1 VFNHLRPL
9 VAAVS
14 GSQLVKCGLS
24 LVALAVLEGNLE
36 AFPLSSPQPQ
46 AVHKPSSAG
55 HSLTE
60 LSEDELL
67 LQSSVRRFAAEVIA
81 PQVRAMDEAQQ
92 FAPGLIA
99 QLAELG
105 LMGIEVPEELG
116 GAGGSFFEAILAV
129 EALSAVDAS
138 VGLVVDIQNTLC
150 VNSFMRWGSE
160 AQRRQWLPKLAGGMV
175 CSYALSEA
183 GSGSDAFAMET
194 RAAKTDGGY
203 RLTGRKLW
211 ISNAR
216 EAGVFLAFANLN
228 PEAGYRGITA
238 FLVETGTPGL
248 TVGRKEDKL
257 GIRASSTCEVILEEC
272 EIPAANLFGEEGKG
286 YKIAI
291 EVLNEGRIGIGAQM
305 LGLAQGAWNHAARY
319 AQQRKQFGK
328 AIAEFQA
335 VQFTLA
341 EMATEIE
348 AARLMVYNAARR
360 KDAGLPFVTEA
371 AMTKYFVSQV
381 AERVASQC
389 VEIFGG
395 NGYVR
400 DYPAEK
406 YFRDAKIGKIYEG
419 TSNMQLMT
427 IAKQLLAHPVS
438 LQER

>member
-1 VFNHLRPL
+1 M
-9 VAAVS
+9 
-14 GSQLVKCGLS
+14 
-24 LVALAVLEGNLE
+24 
-36 AFPLSSPQPQ
+36 SSPQTE
-46 AVHKPSSAG
+46 AVSKSSSAG
-55 HSLTE
+55 RSLTE

-67 LQSSVRRFAAEVIA
+67 LQSSVRRFAAEVLA

-150 VNSFMRWGSE
+150 VNSFVRWGTE
-160 AQRRQWLPKLAGGMV
+160 AQRREWLPKLAGGMI

-194 RAAKTDGGY
+194 RAVKTDGGY

-216 EAGVFLAFANLN
+216 EAGIFLVFANLN
-228 PEAGYRGITA
+228 PEAGYKGITA
-238 FLVETGTPGL
+238 FLVEAGTVGL

-257 GIRASSTCEVILEEC
+257 GIRASSTCEVILEDC
-272 EIPAANLFGEEGKG
+272 EIPAENLFGEEGKG

>member
-1 VFNHLRPL
+1 
-9 VAAVS
+9 
-14 GSQLVKCGLS
+14 VKYGLS

-36 AFPLSSPQPQ
+36 VFLLSSPQTE
-46 AVHKPSSAG
+46 AVSKSSSAG
-55 HSLTE
+55 RSLTE

-67 LQSSVRRFAAEVIA
+67 LQSSVRRFAAEVLA

-150 VNSFMRWGSE
+150 VNSFVRWGTE
-160 AQRRQWLPKLAGGMV
+160 AQRREWLPKLAGGMI

-194 RAAKTDGGY
+194 RAVKTDGGY

-216 EAGVFLAFANLN
+216 EAGIFLVFANLN
-228 PEAGYRGITA
+228 PEAGYKGITA
-238 FLVETGTPGL
+238 FLVEAGTVGL

-257 GIRASSTCEVILEEC
+257 GIRASSTCEVILEDC
-272 EIPAANLFGEEGKG
+272 EIPAENLFGEEGKG

>member
-1 VFNHLRPL
+1 MPLGLEVVEFGRP
-9 VAAVS
+9 
-14 GSQLVKCGLS
+14 
-24 LVALAVLEGNLE
+24 LVALAVLEVSVE
-36 AFPLSSPQPQ
+36 VFCLSSSQTEIQ
-46 AVHKPSSAG
+46 SRSASR
-55 HSLTE
+55 SLTE

-92 FAPGLIA
+92 FAPGLIV

-150 VNSFMRWGSE
+150 VNSFVRWGTE

-194 RAAKTDGGY
+194 RAIKTETGY
-203 RLTGRKLW
+203 RLNGRKLW

-216 EAGVFLAFANLN
+216 EAGVFLVFANLN
-228 PEAGYRGITA
+228 PGAGYKGITA
-238 FLVETGTPGL
+238 FLVEAATAGL

-257 GIRASSTCEVILEEC
+257 GIRASSTCEVLVEDC
-272 EIPAANLFGEEGKG
+272 EVAAGNLFGEEGKG

-335 VQFTLA
+335 VQFALA

-360 KDAGLPFVTEA
+360 KDARLPFVTEA

-427 IAKQLLAHPVS
+427 IAKQLLTHPVS

>member
-1 VFNHLRPL
+1 LSANHTQ
-9 VAAVS
+9 S
-14 GSQLVKCGLS
+14 S
-24 LVALAVLEGNLE
+24 L
-36 AFPLSSPQPQ
+36 
-46 AVHKPSSAG
+46 HAG
-55 HSLTE
+55 ARSLTD

-67 LQSSVRRFAAEVIA
+67 FQASVRRFAAEVVG

-92 FAPGLIA
+92 YAPGLMEK
-99 QLAELG
+99 LAELG

-150 VNSFMRWGSE
+150 VNAFLKWGTE
-160 AQRRQWLPKLAGGMV
+160 AQRRAWLPKMAGGMI

-194 RAAKTDGGY
+194 RAVRTDGGY
-203 RLTGRKLW
+203 KISGRKLW

-216 EAGVFLAFANLN
+216 EAGVFLVFANLK
-228 PEAGYRGITA
+228 PEAGYKGITA
-238 FLVETGTPGL
+238 FLVEAGTPGL
-248 TVGRKEDKL
+248 TVGRHEDKL
-257 GIRASSTCEVILEEC
+257 GIRASSTCEVIFEDC
-272 EIPAANLFGEEGKG
+272 VIPAANLFGEEGRG

-335 VQFTLA
+335 VQFVLA

-389 VEIFGG
+389 VEVFGG
-395 NGYVR
+395 NGYVK

-427 IAKQLLAHPVS
+427 IAKLLLAEPV
-438 LQER
+438 RI

>member
-1 VFNHLRPL
+1 MEVH
-9 VAAVS
+9 
-14 GSQLVKCGLS
+14 
-24 LVALAVLEGNLE
+24 
-36 AFPLSSPQPQ
+36 PLSSVQPQ
-46 AVHKPSSAG
+46 APLKAPIR
-55 HSLTE
+55 SLTE
-60 LSEDELL
+60 LNEDELL
-67 LQSSVRRFAAEVIA
+67 LQSSVRRFAAEVVA
-81 PQVRAMDEAQQ
+81 PQVRAMDEAQE
-92 FAPGLIA
+92 FAPGLVS
-99 QLAELG
+99 QLAHLG
-105 LMGIEVPEELG
+105 VMGIEIPEELG
-116 GAGGSFFEAILAV
+116 GAGGSFFDAVLAV

-150 VNSFMRWGSE
+150 VNALVRWGTDE
-160 AQRRQWLPKLAGGMV
+160 QKRHWLPKLAGGTI

-183 GSGSDAFAMET
+183 GSGSDAFALQT
-194 RAAKTDGGY
+194 RASRTENGY
-203 RLTGRKLW
+203 RLNGRKLW

-216 EAGVFLAFANLN
+216 EAGVFLVFANLN
-228 PEAGYRGITA
+228 PEAGYKGITA
-238 FLVETGTPGL
+238 FLVAAGTRGL

-257 GIRASSTCEVILEEC
+257 GIRASSTCEVILEDC
-272 EIPAANLFGEEGKG
+272 EIPVENLFGEEGKG
-286 YKIAI
+286 YRIAI

-305 LGLAQGAWNHAARY
+305 LGLAQGAWDHAARY
-319 AQQRKQFGK
+319 AKQRKQFGK

-341 EMATEIE
+341 EMATEIA

-389 VEIFGG
+389 VEVFGG

-427 IAKQLLAHPVS
+427 IAKQLLGDK
-438 LQER
+438 R